1 MNPVRA
7 WTFDDAFCDTA
18 RSAGGVHVRVA
29 RPDGAMVVLGAGS
42 RPEVELDL
50 EACAADGVP
59 LYRRRGGG
67 CAVVLDPGN
76 VIVSVAYPAPGF
88 GRNQA
93 HFDALSAWLIAGLA
107 AAGVPD
113 VRTAGVSDLVVGD
126 RKVAGACLQRARDL
140 LYYAAC
146 LLVDADLSRLERWL
160 RHPPREPDYR
170 AGRAHRDFVS
180 NLAALHSGRGA
191 ADLAAALQATLRPE
205 RLPVP

>member
-1 MNPVRA
+1 MLDIRA

-18 RSAGGVHVRVA
+18 RSAGGVHVRIA
-29 RPDGAMVVLGAGS
+29 RPPGAMVVLGAGS
-42 RPEVELDL
+42 RPAVELDL
-50 EACAADGVP
+50 DACAADGVA

-93 HFDALSAWLIAGLA
+93 HFDAISAWLIDGLA
-107 AAGVPD
+107 AAGCPG

-140 LYYAAC
+140 LYYSAA
-146 LLVDADLSRLERWL
+146 LLVDANLARLERWL

-170 AGRAHRDFVS
+170 AGRRHRDFVS
-180 NLAALHSGRGA
+180 NLASLRPVSGA
-191 ADLAAALQATLRPE
+191 AELAAALEATLRPE